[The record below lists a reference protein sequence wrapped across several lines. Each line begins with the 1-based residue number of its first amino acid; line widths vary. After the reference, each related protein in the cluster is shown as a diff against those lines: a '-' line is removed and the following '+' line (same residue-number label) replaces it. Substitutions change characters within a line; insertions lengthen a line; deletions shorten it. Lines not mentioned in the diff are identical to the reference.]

1 MLSAVPK
8 ITNQQIKTGGIMKY
22 TLGLAAIAALATS
35 TVQAAPIAFTL
46 DPDHTIPRFEIM
58 HNGFSK
64 YIGAF
69 TKSAGKAML
78 DREAKT
84 GSVEVTTETGS
95 FLTGH
100 AFMEGFV
107 KGKTFLNVEAFPTM
121 SFKSSRFEYKGDVPA
136 VVHGELTLL
145 GVTKPVTL
153 TFTNFACG
161 QHPRSKKDQCGGN
174 LVGEI
179 KRSNFDMT
187 AFIPAVG
194 DEMTLMIEVEAF
206 KD

>member
-1 MLSAVPK
+1 MKHVP
-8 ITNQQIKTGGIMKY
+8 GF
-22 TLGLAAIAALATS
+22 AALATLAAS
-35 TVQAAPIAFTL
+35 LATATQAAPVSYTL
-46 DPDHTIPRFEIM
+46 DPDHTLPRLEIN
-58 HNGFSK
+58 HNGFSN
-64 YIGAF
+64 YIATF

-78 DREAKT
+78 DNAARN
-84 GSVEVTTETGS
+84 GSVEVTIQTAS

-107 KGKTFLNVEAFPTM
+107 KGKEFFNVEQFPTM
-121 SFKSSRFEYKGDVPA
+121 VYKSSRFIYQGDAPS
-136 VVHGELTLL
+136 VVEGELTLL

-174 LVGEI
+174 LTGQL
-179 KRSNFDMT
+179 KRSDFGMK
-187 AFIPAVG
+187 AFLPVIG
-194 DEMTLMIEVEAF
+194 DDVKLLIQVEAF

>member
-1 MLSAVPK
+1 MKHVP
-8 ITNQQIKTGGIMKY
+8 GF
-22 TLGLAAIAALATS
+22 AALATLAAS
-35 TVQAAPIAFTL
+35 LATATQAAPVSYTL
-46 DPDHTIPRFEIM
+46 DPDHTLPRLEIN
-58 HNGFSK
+58 HNGFSN
-64 YIGAF
+64 YIATF

-78 DREAKT
+78 DNAARN
-84 GSVEVTTETGS
+84 GSVEVTIQTAS

-107 KGKTFLNVEAFPTM
+107 KGKEFFNVEQFPTM
-121 SFKSSRFEYKGDVPA
+121 VYKSSRFLYQGDAPS
-136 VVHGELTLL
+136 VVEGELTLL

-174 LVGEI
+174 LTGQL
-179 KRSNFDMT
+179 KRSDFGMK
-187 AFIPAVG
+187 AFLPVIG
-194 DEMTLMIEVEAF
+194 DDVKLLIQVEAF

>member
-1 MLSAVPK
+1 MKHVP
-8 ITNQQIKTGGIMKY
+8 GF
-22 TLGLAAIAALATS
+22 AALATLAAS
-35 TVQAAPIAFTL
+35 LATAAQAAPVSYTL
-46 DPDHTIPRFEIM
+46 DPDHTLPRLEIN
-58 HNGFSK
+58 HNGFSN
-64 YIGAF
+64 YIATF

-78 DREAKT
+78 DNAARN
-84 GSVEVTTETGS
+84 GSVEVTIQTAS

-107 KGKTFLNVEAFPTM
+107 KGKEFFNVEQFPTM
-121 SFKSSRFEYKGDVPA
+121 VYKSTRFIYQGDAPS
-136 VVHGELTLL
+136 VVEGELTLL

-174 LVGEI
+174 LTGQL
-179 KRSNFDMT
+179 KRSDFGMK
-187 AFIPAVG
+187 AFLPVIG
-194 DEMTLMIEVEAF
+194 DDVKLLIQVEAF

>member
-1 MLSAVPK
+1 MKHVP
-8 ITNQQIKTGGIMKY
+8 GF
-22 TLGLAAIAALATS
+22 AALATLAAS
-35 TVQAAPIAFTL
+35 LATATQAAPVSYTL
-46 DPDHTIPRFEIM
+46 DPDHTLPRLEIN
-58 HNGFSK
+58 HNGFSN
-64 YIGAF
+64 YIATF

-78 DREAKT
+78 DNAARN
-84 GSVEVTTETGS
+84 GSVEVTIQTAS

-107 KGKTFLNVEAFPTM
+107 KGKEFFNVEQFPTM
-121 SFKSSRFEYKGDVPA
+121 VYKSTRFIYQGDAPS
-136 VVHGELTLL
+136 VVEGELTLL

-174 LVGEI
+174 LTGQL
-179 KRSNFDMT
+179 KRSDFGMK
-187 AFIPAVG
+187 AFLPVIG
-194 DEMTLMIEVEAF
+194 DDVKLLIQVEAF

>member
-1 MLSAVPK
+1 MKHVP
-8 ITNQQIKTGGIMKY
+8 GF
-22 TLGLAAIAALATS
+22 AALATLAAS
-35 TVQAAPIAFTL
+35 LATAAQAAPVSYTL
-46 DPDHTIPRFEIM
+46 DPDHTLPRLEIN
-58 HNGFSK
+58 HNGFSN
-64 YIGAF
+64 YIATF

-78 DREAKT
+78 DNAARS
-84 GSVEVTTETGS
+84 GSVEVTIQTAS

-107 KGKTFLNVEAFPTM
+107 KGKEFFNVEQFPTM
-121 SFKSSRFEYKGDVPA
+121 VYKSTRFIYQGDAPS
-136 VVHGELTLL
+136 VVEGELTLL

-174 LVGEI
+174 LTGQL
-179 KRSNFDMT
+179 KRSDFGMK
-187 AFIPAVG
+187 AFLPVIG
-194 DEMTLMIEVEAF
+194 DDVKLLIQVEAY